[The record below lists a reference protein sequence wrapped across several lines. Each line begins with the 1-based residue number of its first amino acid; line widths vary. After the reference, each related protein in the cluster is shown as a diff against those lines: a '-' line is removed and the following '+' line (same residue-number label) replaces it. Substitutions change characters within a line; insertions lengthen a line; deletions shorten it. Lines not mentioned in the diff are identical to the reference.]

1 MATLTAPLFS
11 LKASGKI
18 AKTLVFLPWKGLNNV
33 RQYVIPTNPKTAAQ
47 TTQRITNF
55 KAAVTEWHTFTL
67 TTADNSAWTLFAS
80 TLISKIHKSYKGVM
94 SGFNAFMRA
103 YVDAKVANAAMTWD
117 ELSHVTS
124 VPGAGPNLVVTC
136 NKGKIA
142 NIPYIYYGTS
152 KEYMPTSKAP
162 DGGSAD
168 DNIIWT
174 VEGLLP
180 STKYYFFLVA
190 SAANKAA
197 RTGIYYDTTLAA

>member
-18 AKTLVFLPWKGLNNV
+18 AKTLVYLPWKGLNNV

-55 KAAVTEWHTFTL
+55 KAAVTAWHTFTL

-94 SGFNAFMRA
+94 SGFNAFMRV
-103 YVDAKVANAAMTWD
+103 YVDTKVANAAMTWD

-124 VPGAGPNLVVTC
+124 EPAAGPDLVVTC
-136 NKGKIA
+136 SKGKFA
-142 NIPYIYYGTS
+142 NTPKIYYGTS
-152 KEYMPTSKAP
+152 KEYMPTSQAP
-162 DGGSAD
+162 DEGSGD
-168 DNIIWT
+168 DDITWT
-174 VEGLLP
+174 VADLLP
-180 STKYYFFLVA
+180 STKYYFYLQA
-190 SAANKAA
+190 SVANKSE